1 MEIESLWTASST
13 WMEFP
18 VRQRASKGCS
28 RLLFNLLFLRV
39 LARLI
44 SSQGKGQSVSLLPEG
59 NPSLSPFH
67 SKRGA
72 STSSMRTEV
81 PGELRKLLEEVA
93 RQYQLPLNLLQGVV
107 KAESNFNPQA
117 VSPSGALGLM
127 QLMPETAR
135 ALGVKNPFDPR
146 ENLEAGA
153 RYLRQMLD
161 LFQGNIDLALAAYNA
176 GPGTVQ
182 RYGGIPPYRETQE
195 YIKKVKGIAQGFETW
210 S

>member
-1 MEIESLWTASST
+1 
-13 WMEFP
+13 
-18 VRQRASKGCS
+18 
-28 RLLFNLLFLRV
+28 
-39 LARLI
+39 
-44 SSQGKGQSVSLLPEG
+44 
-59 NPSLSPFH
+59 
-67 SKRGA
+67 
-72 STSSMRTEV
+72 MRTEV